1 MVSDCPRC
9 VVTKPRAY
17 ITSKGDAFAAPYG
30 LTENWLYSRGGER
43 SNDMNKY
50 ELVLIAAYEELG
62 RPDLADCVRRGKF
75 YQRLNDCL
83 YQHPDFSSLDSLRHS
98 AIGTRYPQRTLEEW
112 EEAMFKKFEGHEGLR
127 RVREG
132 SAAVMSLERDQDV
145 P

>member
-1 MVSDCPRC
+1 
-9 VVTKPRAY
+9 
-17 ITSKGDAFAAPYG
+17 
-30 LTENWLYSRGGER
+30 
-43 SNDMNKY
+43 MNKY

-83 YQHPDFSSLDSLRHS
+83 CQHPDFSSLDSLRHA